1 MKKYNKLFIVYF
13 ILVGLIVFGCKDI
26 SMVAMD
32 NSNLNYVACG
42 SATGIPRPIPQLT
55 TVAYTL
61 LITATPLILIIFS
74 IITLFKAVS
83 FGTSEDVEKAKKGVI
98 KKFIIAAII
107 FFIGAIVHF
116 AINKVTSN
124 DEDKKSAASCI
135 KCFLYYSKG
144 NCPASSADMDYTTKR
159 TKKPNTSNYTNS
171 NIVRSSN
178 KSSNKTS
185 SSTTG
190 SFTEEEMKK
199 ISLQILS
206 FEGGID
212 PQTKQFNYG
221 NYGECYALSP
231 SETSITIGAGGWMG
245 STAKNLLKEIQKKY
259 PGTFNLYDTA
269 HIADDLNNANWSAY
283 CEKKTSEKGKA
294 IIAIITST
302 DGKKVQDAMIV
313 ADVKNY
319 IEEANKRGVTDKKA
333 VVMYIDVRHVFGGG
347 NLERDLLAKANKP
360 YTADSLYEVIMRD
373 FIAKGTSNEQGYIN
387 RHNAFKKFADENF

>member
-13 ILVGLIVFGCKDI
+13 ILVGLIIFGCKDL
-26 SMVAMD
+26 STVAMD

-42 SATGIPRPIPQLT
+42 NANGIPRPIPQLT

-74 IITLFKAVS
+74 VIALFKAVS
-83 FGTSEDVEKAKKGVI
+83 FGNAEDVEKAKKGVI

-107 FFIGAIVHF
+107 FFTGAIVHF

-135 KCFLYYSKG
+135 KCFLYYSRG
-144 NCPASSADMDYTTKR
+144 NCPSSSIDMEYTTKR
-159 TKKPNTSNYTNS
+159 NKKPNTSNYTNS
-171 NIVRSSN
+171 NIIHKSN
-178 KSSNKTS
+178 RTSNKTS

-190 SFTEEEMKK
+190 SFTQEEMKK
-199 ISLQILS
+199 ISLQILA

-212 PQTKQFNYG
+212 PNTKTFNYA
-221 NYGECYALSP
+221 NYGECYALS
-231 SETSITIGAGGWMG
+231 SAETSITIGAGGWMG
-245 STAKNLLKEIQKKY
+245 ATAKRLLKEIQSKY
-259 PGTFNLYDTA
+259 PDTFNKYDNA
-269 HIADDLNNANWSAY
+269 HIADDLNNANWGAY
-283 CEKKTSEKGKA
+283 CEKKDSAKAKA
-294 IIAIITST
+294 IIAIITSP
-302 DGKKVQDAMIV
+302 DGKKVQDEMIIK
-313 ADVKNY
+313 DVKDY

-347 NLERDLLAKANKP
+347 NLERDLLSKAKKP
-360 YTADSLYEVIMRD
+360 YTGDSLYEVIMQD
-373 FIAKGTSNEQGYIN
+373 FIAKGTTNEQGYKN